1 MSDPTATISIL
12 LYLFA
17 ETVLV
22 AAITFALFRFRR
34 RVGLGPLLVMLG
46 SNQVLAVIL
55 ATSIYYQLT
64 PTLLVSPGSAVLFTG
79 VIATA
84 LLVYLRE
91 DIPKTRMLIFG
102 LVGVNL
108 ALAALLW
115 VTGWQMT
122 RLPTV
127 NLLEI
132 PTAVFLLNPR
142 PFAAGTLALLLDL
155 FLIVIVYEFMRQALP
170 RVPRF
175 VQLMVALET
184 VLVVDAFVF
193 TLGAFLGTG
202 KVVEIL
208 AGQLVGKLLFGLI
221 WAALLWGYL
230 RLVEPDVEA
239 EMQETGG
246 FAVLSILTYRERYEI
261 VREQLEVER
270 AANLAKS
277 RFLAH
282 MSHELRTPLNAVI
295 GFTSLLLSPSAPS
308 DDSKR
313 RAYLERVAAN
323 GRHLLHL
330 INGVLDLAKIEAG
343 RIELDLQP
351 ITANELVSETVEQ
364 VRSQAVAKDIRLE
377 TDLPELPVRLI
388 TDVVRLKQVIFN
400 LVGNAIKFTNKGG
413 VTVRLLEASSTEP
426 VRLEVVDTGIGIP
439 TDKLDSV
446 FDAFTQA
453 ESGTSRRYQGTGL
466 GLAIS
471 RALCGQLGYEIE
483 VESDAGC
490 GTLFRVLVHQNEA
503 LAQTAQQ
510 ALV

>member
-12 LYLFA
+12 LYLVA

-22 AAITFALFRFRR
+22 AAITFGLFRFRR
-34 RVGLGPLLVMLG
+34 RVGLGPLLVLLG
-46 SNQVLAVIL
+46 SNQVLSVIL
-55 ATSIYYQLT
+55 ATSIYYRLT

-79 VIATA
+79 VLATA

-102 LVGVNL
+102 LVGVNF

-115 VTGWQMT
+115 ITGWQMT
-122 RLPTV
+122 RLPTM

-132 PTAVFLLNPR
+132 PTTVFLVNPR

-155 FLIVIVYEFMRQALP
+155 FLIVIVYEFMRQSLAGLP
-170 RVPRF
+170 RFMRLV
-175 VQLMVALET
+175 VALET
-184 VLVVDAFVF
+184 VLVIDAFVF

-202 KVVEIL
+202 RVAEIL
-208 AGQLVGKLLFGLI
+208 TGQLVGKLLFGLI
-221 WAALLWGYL
+221 WATLLWVYL
-230 RLVEPDVEA
+230 RLAEPDVEA
-239 EMQETGG
+239 GMQETGG

-308 DDSKR
+308 DSSKAR
-313 RAYLERVAAN
+313 IYLERVAAN

-330 INGVLDLAKIEAG
+330 INGILDLSKIEAG

-351 ITANELVSETVEQ
+351 VTANELVSETVDQ
-364 VRSQAVAKDIRLE
+364 VRSQAVAKKIRLE
-377 TDLPELPVRLI
+377 TDLPDSPVQLV
-388 TDVVRLKQVIFN
+388 TDVVRLKQIIFN
-400 LVGNAIKFTNKGG
+400 LVGNAIKFTDEGG
-413 VTVRLLEASSTEP
+413 VTVRLLEAGVTHP
-426 VRLEVVDTGIGIP
+426 VRLEVADTGIGIP

-453 ESGTSRRYQGTGL
+453 ESGTSRRFQGTGL

-483 VESDAGC
+483 VESNAGG
-490 GTLFRVLVHQNEA
+490 GTTFRVFVHQTGA
-503 LAQTAQQ
+503 LAQTPKQE
-510 ALV
+510 LG